1 MTGTVDRHLVRRG
14 ALLLLI
20 LLAFGIRLSG
30 LTAQSFWRDEVDALR
45 FSAVPLAS
53 LLSGFTR
60 PGWNGPLFYV
70 WLRLWIV
77 LVGRS
82 EFAVRYLS
90 LLLGVLGTALL
101 YRLGREW
108 FAPRV
113 GALAALLTASSP
125 YMVWYAQEGKMY
137 ALLCALAIG
146 TLLVYQR
153 AVSSG
158 HTHLWIAM
166 VLLAWGTAAVHIV
179 GALII
184 PLMAALL
191 AVWWPIARRHWRKA
205 CLALAAS
212 ILPGF
217 VVLPW
222 IVPYLLRGADIGHRF
237 VPLLGIVVT
246 MLYAFG
252 RGISTAGGLWPIGLA
267 LFGLLAGTMLWSGT
281 SLFSWPQPRPQDRKS
296 PGSGSSERSS
306 VLAAWTWFLL
316 PILGLYLVTLRVPMF
331 VDRYLIWIGP
341 AFYLLLAR
349 GFDQLW
355 RQSSYLSGICLAAM
369 LALNCWGVWAQS
381 VEPLKSDF
389 RTAAAHVRQHRLPG
403 ELILFH
409 ISYVRQTFEYYYG
422 DSSPAA
428 DGVATDERTTPEAVD
443 AAMRQRLAG
452 YDVVWLVLSE
462 PEMWDQRGMTVAWLD
477 AHGTLLMRADLA
489 RVSVVQYRIV
499 RDLP

>member
-1 MTGTVDRHLVRRG
+1 
-14 ALLLLI
+14 
-20 LLAFGIRLSG
+20 
-30 LTAQSFWRDEVDALR
+30 
-45 FSAVPLAS
+45 
-53 LLSGFTR
+53 
-60 PGWNGPLFYV
+60 
-70 WLRLWIV
+70 
-77 LVGRS
+77 
-82 EFAVRYLS
+82 
-90 LLLGVLGTALL
+90 
-101 YRLGREW
+101 
-108 FAPRV
+108 
-113 GALAALLTASSP
+113 
-125 YMVWYAQEGKMY
+125 
-137 ALLCALAIG
+137 
-146 TLLVYQR
+146 
-153 AVSSG
+153 
-158 HTHLWIAM
+158 
-166 VLLAWGTAAVHIV
+166 
-179 GALII
+179 
-184 PLMAALL
+184 
-191 AVWWPIARRHWRKA
+191 
-205 CLALAAS
+205 
-212 ILPGF
+212 
-217 VVLPW
+217 
-222 IVPYLLRGADIGHRF
+222 
-237 VPLLGIVVT
+237 
-246 MLYAFG
+246 
-252 RGISTAGGLWPIGLA
+252 
-267 LFGLLAGTMLWSGT
+267 
-281 SLFSWPQPRPQDRKS
+281 
-296 PGSGSSERSS
+296 
-306 VLAAWTWFLL
+306 
-316 PILGLYLVTLRVPMF
+316 MF